1 MTAVTQTETTPSANV
16 SLFRIAFA
24 VFLTYMTVGLPL
36 PVIPLFVHQELG
48 YGNTMVGIAVGIQ
61 FLATVLTRGYAGRLA
76 DQHGAKRSAL
86 QGMFACGLAGG
97 AWLLAALLPVDAAY
111 KFALLVLGRLILG
124 FGESQLLTGTLT
136 WGMGLVG
143 PARSGKVMSW
153 NGMAIYGALAAGA
166 PLGLLIN
173 SQFGFAALAATT
185 MALPLAAWAFNGS
198 VRKVPAHKGER
209 PSLWSVVGQIWQPGL
224 GLALQG
230 VGFAVIGTF
239 VSLYFMSRG
248 WAMAGFTLTA
258 FGGAFVLM
266 RVFFGW
272 MPDRF
277 GGVKVAVASLVIETI
292 GLLLLWNAPVASVA
306 LLGAALTGCGC
317 SLIFPAL
324 GVEVVKRVA
333 PQVRGTALGGYA
345 AFQDISYGVTGP
357 LAGVSHLVWLSVRLP
372 GRCGFRGGGDRG
384 DAGGVSQNV
393 SRCCRVAAAPYPAY
407 GSSRCRPGKAQRH
420 RAKYQATSQKI
431 ASAISNAININPGRA
446 ESVLKVSTTGANSG
460 L

>member
-1 MTAVTQTETTPSANV
+1 MNQDATTV
-16 SLFRIAFA
+16 SRTRSNADLFRIAFA

-48 YGNTMVGIAVGIQ
+48 YGNTMVGIAVGVQ

-76 DQHGAKRSAL
+76 DQFGAKRSAL
-86 QGMFACGLAGG
+86 QGMLACGLAGA
-97 AWLLAALLPVDAAY
+97 AWLLAAVLPVSPMA
-111 KFALLVLGRLILG
+111 KFALLIVGRLILG

-153 NGMAIYGALAAGA
+153 NGMAIYGALAVGA

-173 SQFGFAALAATT
+173 SHFGFAALAITS
-185 MALPLAAWAFNGS
+185 MALPLLAWAFNGT
-198 VRKVPAHKGER
+198 VRKVPAHAGDR
-209 PSLWSVVGQIWQPGL
+209 PSLWSVVGLIWKPGI

-239 VSLYFMSRG
+239 VSLYFASNG
-248 WAMAGFTLTA
+248 WAMAGFTLSA

-266 RVFFGW
+266 RILFGW

-277 GGVKVAVASLVIETI
+277 GGVKVATVSLLVETA
-292 GLLLLWNAPVASVA
+292 GLLLLWQAPTAWVA
-306 LLGAALTGCGC
+306 LAGAALTGAGC

-324 GVEVVKRVA
+324 GVEVVKRVP

-357 LAGVSHLVWLSVRLP
+357 LAGLL
-372 GRCGFRGGGDRG
+372 
-384 DAGGVSQNV
+384 
-393 SRCCRVAAAPYPAY
+393 
-407 GSSRCRPGKAQRH
+407 
-420 RAKYQATSQKI
+420 ATSFGYPSVFL
-431 ASAISNAININPGRA
+431 AGAVSALFGIVVTLLALRRA
-446 ESVLKVSTTGANSG
+446 
-460 L
+460 

>member
-1 MTAVTQTETTPSANV
+1 MTAVTPEKSAPSGNL

-97 AWLLAALLPVDAAY
+97 AWLLAALLPIDAAY
-111 KFALLVLGRLILG
+111 KFAL
-124 FGESQLLTGTLT
+124 
-136 WGMGLVG
+136 
-143 PARSGKVMSW
+143 
-153 NGMAIYGALAAGA
+153 AAGA
-166 PLGLLIN
+166 PRGLLIH
-173 SQFGFAALAATT
+173 SQFGFAVLAGTT
-185 MALPLAAWAFNGS
+185 MVLPLLAWAFNGS

-258 FGGAFVLM
+258 FGGAFVFM
-266 RVFFGW
+266 RVLFGW

-277 GGVKVAVASLVIETI
+277 GGVKVAVASLVIETV
-292 GLLLLWNAPVASVA
+292 GLVLLWQAPSASVA

-324 GVEVVKRVA
+324 GVEVVKRWA
-333 PQVRGTALGGYA
+333 AMRRFRISLTA
-345 AFQDISYGVTGP
+345 S
-357 LAGVSHLVWLSVRLP
+357 P
-372 GRCGFRGGGDRG
+372 GRWRGCLQRRL
-384 DAGGVSQNV
+384 AILPYFSPV
-393 SRCCRVAAAPYPAY
+393 RC
-407 GSSRCRPGKAQRH
+407 QR
-420 RAKYQATSQKI
+420 
-431 ASAISNAININPGRA
+431 
-446 ESVLKVSTTGANSG
+446 
-460 L
+460 

>member
-1 MTAVTQTETTPSANV
+1 MSAVTESVKTSSANT

-36 PVIPLFVHQELG
+36 PVIPLFVHNELG
-48 YGNTMVGIAVGIQ
+48 YGNMMVGFAVGIQ

-76 DQHGAKRSAL
+76 DQRGAKRSAL

-97 AWLLAALLPVDAAY
+97 AWLLAALLPIGAEA
-111 KFALLVLGRLILG
+111 KFALLMVGRLILG

-143 PARSGKVMSW
+143 PTRSGKVMSW

-166 PLGLLIN
+166 PLGLLIH
-173 SQFGFAALAATT
+173 SHFGYAALAGIT
-185 MALPLAAWAFNGS
+185 MVLPLLAWAFNGS
-198 VRKVPAHKGER
+198 VRKVPAHAGER
-209 PSLWSVVGQIWQPGL
+209 PSLWSVVGLIWKPGM

-239 VSLYFMSRG
+239 ISLYFMSHG

-266 RVFFGW
+266 RILFGW

-277 GGVKVAVASLVIETI
+277 GGVNVATVSLLVETV
-292 GLLLLWNAPVASVA
+292 GLLLLWQAPNAWVA
-306 LLGAALTGCGC
+306 LAGAALTGAGC

-324 GVEVVKRVA
+324 GVEVVKRV
-333 PQVRGTALGGYA
+333 PQQVRGTALGGYA

-357 LAGVSHLVWLSVRLP
+357 LAGLL
-372 GRCGFRGGGDRG
+372 
-384 DAGGVSQNV
+384 
-393 SRCCRVAAAPYPAY
+393 
-407 GSSRCRPGKAQRH
+407 
-420 RAKYQATSQKI
+420 ATSFGYSSVFL
-431 ASAISNAININPGRA
+431 AGAISAVVGIVVTLVSFRRA
-446 ESVLKVSTTGANSG
+446 
-460 L
+460 